1 VHAHRAR
8 AHETPPRSDAIA
20 TLKELFSRAVSDGE
34 GDSVNLAAID
44 LGTNSFHL
52 VVVRANRQGGF
63 TVLDTFKEEVR
74 LGSGA
79 GSFNIITPDAE
90 ARGLDAVKRLASIAA
105 TRGAALRA
113 VATSAV
119 REARNREAFL
129 RNVERET
136 GVSVE
141 VISGKEEAR
150 LIYLGVLQALPVYER
165 AALCIDIGGGSTEI
179 VVGRAGLPLFATSL
193 KLGHIRLSELYG
205 GADGFASLE
214 QQEELRRSIR
224 AALADAGVRE
234 SIAAVAASGQ
244 LPQPLG
250 YDVAIGSS
258 GTIEAVAAMAAAA
271 RQPAPA
277 SGLLGALT
285 GGGAAPVAVGAAL
298 APPEFTAAE
307 LRALVRRLSRARTP
321 TERRAVPGLPERR
334 ARTALAGAVLLEELF
349 AALSIDT
356 MRVSP
361 YALRE
366 GAIVDSLTR
375 ALPGFTPAVDIRRT
389 SIAAL
394 ALHFDTEG
402 RHRSALHSATLAAQI
417 LAGLQAPAGDS
428 GVSAPEAVREIDGEW
443 ALLLEAGVTLHSC
456 GLFISHNKHHKHAH
470 YLIRNSDIL
479 MGFSPLEIEVI
490 ACLAR
495 FHRKKLPVKDD
506 AALTALPE
514 EAARRLRVLVAIAR
528 VAIALDRRNTARAVA
543 SVSVLQD
550 KDAIVLVV
558 TPAQDA
564 EDADA
569 DAEDVSLEIWAA
581 RQELPFFEKV
591 MRRTSCIMEGSA
603 APPPDGDNNHAASSV
618 LSS

>member
-1 VHAHRAR
+1 MLCV
-8 AHETPPRSDAIA
+8 
-20 TLKELFSRAVSDGE
+20 
-34 GDSVNLAAID
+34 
-44 LGTNSFHL
+44 
-52 VVVRANRQGGF
+52 Q
-63 TVLDTFKEEVR
+63 VR

-79 GSFNIITPDAE
+79 GSFNIIAPDAE
-90 ARGLDAVKRLASIAA
+90 ARGLEAVKRLASVAA

-165 AALCIDIGGGSTEI
+165 AALVIDVGGGSTEI

-193 KLGHIRLSELYG
+193 KLGHIRLSELYC
-205 GADGFASLE
+205 GADGFASME
-214 QQEELRRSIR
+214 QLEELRRSIR

-234 SIAAVAASGQ
+234 SIAAVADSGQ

-250 YDVAIGSS
+250 FDVAIGSS
-258 GTIEAVAAMAAAA
+258 GTVEAVAAMAAAA

-277 SGLLGALT
+277 SGLLSALT
-285 GGGAAPVAVGAAL
+285 GGGAAPSAAGSADL

-321 TERRAVPGLPERR
+321 AERRAVPGLPERR

-349 AALSIDT
+349 AALGIDV

-394 ALHFDTEG
+394 ALRFDTEA
-402 RHRSALHSATLAAQI
+402 RHRSALHSATLAMQI
-417 LAGLQAPAGDS
+417 LAGLQAPACDS
-428 GVSAPEAVREIDGEW
+428 GVAAPEAVRDIDAEW

-456 GLFISHNKHHKHAH
+456 GLFISHNKHQKHAH
-470 YLIRNSDIL
+470 YLIRNNDIL

-495 FHRKKLPVKDD
+495 FHRKKLPAKDD
-506 AALTALPE
+506 PALAALPE

-528 VAIALDRRNTARAVA
+528 VAVALDRRNTARAVA

-558 TPAQDA
+558 TPAQLDA
-564 EDADA
+564 SAE
-569 DAEDVSLEIWAA
+569 AEDVSLEIWAA
-581 RQELPFFEKV
+581 RQELPFFEKI

-603 APPPDGDNNHAASSV
+603 PPPDDGGGSSHGAAASSV